1 LNLHRSIALFAFFAI
16 LPGGA
21 CVAQT
26 TQPQEPP
33 NSAARWV
40 KMFDR
45 DQSGFTLFPLGQ
57 GARIILL
64 STTDGSDFND
74 GMLQPVRSLKKA
86 LSLVRN
92 GFPDRILF
100 KRGDVFAAANLDA
113 NVEVEGRSSFEP
125 LIIGAYGDTRLPR
138 PVLRCH
144 ISLGAHVLP
153 RFLVLQSLDL
163 FADTRDPSAK
173 NFNAKKM
180 SDRQTFG
187 IGLVCPG
194 RFLWIEDCRCRDF
207 GMGLNL
213 QGARDD
219 LFDTLVIRRCQ
230 ILDSWAFGMSSGI
243 YLQDFQNVLIEE
255 NLFDHNGWTEHLP
268 GAGKTMFNHNMYL
281 QHGAM
286 GEDRHII
293 VRNNVIARAA
303 SHGCQL
309 RPGGLLE
316 NNLFLKNPLAA
327 FVSYSPSVARNNVV
341 LDADAIS
348 PDMPRGQGLEFLNCY
363 SVLCEGNIVAH
374 KPDKT
379 NGQEGLAF
387 KPEGAS
393 GVPAPTRG
401 EFRRNVVY
409 DWAGP
414 AFFVV
419 SPPEGLIVR
428 DNDFEQKLDPVV
440 FLKDWKNQYVFQNN
454 HYTSALAKPFRIADR
469 FMDLHAWMTQTG
481 ETPDSS
487 GIQFV
492 DPSRDIASYAKS
504 IRLADATLQGFL
516 AAARDQR
523 RGHWDNRLTAAAV
536 NDYIR
541 AGFARKPEIRNPND
555 ESNPKS
561 Q

>member
-1 LNLHRSIALFAFFAI
+1 MNLLRPIAVFAFFAI
-16 LPGGA
+16 VRGA
-21 CVAQT
+21 ACLAQT

-33 NSAARWV
+33 NPAARWV

-45 DQSGFTLFPLGQ
+45 DQSGFTVFPLGQ
-57 GARIILL
+57 GARIVLL
-64 STTDGSDFND
+64 STSDGSDFND
-74 GMLQPVRSLKKA
+74 GMLQPVRSLQKA

-113 NVEVEGRSSFEP
+113 NIEVEGRSSFEP
-125 LIIGAYGDTRLPR
+125 LIIGAYGNIRLPR
-138 PVLRCH
+138 PLLRSH
-144 ISLGAHVLP
+144 LSLGAHVLP

-173 NFNAKKM
+173 TFNVKKM
-180 SDRQTFG
+180 SDRQNFG
-187 IGLVCPG
+187 IGLVCSG

-213 QGARDD
+213 QGARND

-255 NLFDHNGWTEHLP
+255 NLFDHNGWIEHLP

-327 FVSYSPSVARNNVV
+327 FVSYSPSVARDNVV
-341 LDADAIS
+341 LDGDSIAL
-348 PDMPRGQGLEFLNCY
+348 DMPRGQGLEFLNCY
-363 SVLCEGNIVAH
+363 TVLCQGNIVAH

-393 GVPAPTRG
+393 GTPAPTRG
-401 EFRRNVVY
+401 EFRNNIVY

-419 SPPEGLIVR
+419 SPPKGLSVH
-428 DNDFEQKLDPVV
+428 DNDFEQKLNPVV
-440 FLKDWKNQYVFQNN
+440 FLKDWKNDYVFRNN
-454 HYTSALAKPFRIADR
+454 HYSSGLPKPFRIADHG
-469 FMDLHAWMTQTG
+469 MDLQGWIAQTG
-481 ETPDSS
+481 ETPDPSKF
-487 GIQFV
+487 QFT

-504 IRLADATLQGFL
+504 IGLPDTTLEGFL

-523 RGHWDNRLTAAAV
+523 RGHWDNRLTADAV

-541 AGFARKPEIRNPND
+541 AGFARRP
-555 ESNPKS
+555 
-561 Q
+561 

>member
-1 LNLHRSIALFAFFAI
+1 MNLLRFIAVFAFFAI

-21 CVAQT
+21 CLAQT

-33 NSAARWV
+33 NTAARWV

-45 DQSGFTLFPLGQ
+45 DQSGFTLFPLGE

-64 STTDGSDFND
+64 SSTDGSDFSD
-74 GMLQPVRSLKKA
+74 GMLRPVRTLKKA

-100 KRGDVFAAANLDA
+100 KRGDVFAAANLDV
-113 NVEVEGRSSFEP
+113 NVEVRGRSSFEP
-125 LIIGAYGDTRLPR
+125 LILGAYGNTRLPR
-138 PVLRCH
+138 PVLRAH
-144 ISLGAHVLP
+144 LGLGAHVLP

-163 FADTRDPSAK
+163 FADTRDPSSK
-173 NFNAKKM
+173 TFHVKQM
-180 SDRQTFG
+180 SEDQRIG
-187 IGLVCPG
+187 IGLVCAG
-194 RFLWIEDCRCRDF
+194 GFLWIEDCRCRDF
-207 GMGLNL
+207 GMGLVL
-213 QGARDD
+213 QAPLHD

-230 ILDSWAFGMSSGI
+230 VLDSWAFGMSSGI
-243 YLQDFQNVLIEE
+243 YLENFQNVLIEE
-255 NLFDHNGWTEHLP
+255 NLFDHNGWTEHLR

-281 QHGAM
+281 QHGGM

-293 VRNNVIARAA
+293 VRNNISARAA

-327 FVSYSPSVARNNVV
+327 FLSYSPSVARDNVV
-341 LDADAIS
+341 LDADSIG
-348 PDMPRGQGLEFLNCY
+348 PDLPRGQGIEFLNCFT
-363 SVLCEGNIVAH
+363 VLAEGNVVAH

-387 KPEGAS
+387 YPEGRS

-401 EFRRNVVY
+401 EFRNNVVY

-419 SPPEGLIVR
+419 SPPDGLIVR
-428 DNDFEQKLDPVV
+428 DNDFEQRVNPLV

-454 HYTSALAKPFRIADR
+454 HYASGLAKPFRIADH
-469 FMDLHAWMTQTG
+469 DLDLRAWMAQTG

-487 GIQFV
+487 RIQFL

-504 IRLADATLQGFL
+504 IGLADATLEGFL
-516 AAARDQR
+516 AAAREQR
-523 RGHWDNRLTAAAV
+523 RGHWDNRLTAQAV

-541 AGFARKPEIRNPND
+541 AGFARRP
-555 ESNPKS
+555 
-561 Q
+561 